1 MIANLKSAERGKSPA
16 GGVPTMLKQAE
27 IDEKLIHKL
36 KNTKSTSGSSAL
48 IAGLMQQNGGMP
60 AEQFQSSGLEM
71 IGFNPYT
78 SYPGYDQMGFQGYPH
93 AAYPMPQPI
102 GYFPYFEH
110 SYPMMAQLHQA
121 VANSPEAVEI
131 KEPVR
136 PSTKNQPPGPPSLS
150 EEIKTRLLIK
160 NKNPVSLVN
169 ELSLKTSLVV
179 QQDFQTIFSKN
190 TKNPQ
195 PA

>member
-48 IAGLMQQNGGMP
+48 IAGLMQQNSGMP

-78 SYPGYDQMGFQGYPH
+78 SYPGYDRSLL
-93 AAYPMPQPI
+93 
-102 GYFPYFEH
+102 YFWSSCWAPTL
-110 SYPMMAQLHQA
+110 SSVIRKCWPWNVGVK
-121 VANSPEAVEI
+121 VAPRV
-131 KEPVR
+131 
-136 PSTKNQPPGPPSLS
+136 GCL
-150 EEIKTRLLIK
+150 
-160 NKNPVSLVN
+160 
-169 ELSLKTSLVV
+169 
-179 QQDFQTIFSKN
+179 
-190 TKNPQ
+190 
-195 PA
+195 